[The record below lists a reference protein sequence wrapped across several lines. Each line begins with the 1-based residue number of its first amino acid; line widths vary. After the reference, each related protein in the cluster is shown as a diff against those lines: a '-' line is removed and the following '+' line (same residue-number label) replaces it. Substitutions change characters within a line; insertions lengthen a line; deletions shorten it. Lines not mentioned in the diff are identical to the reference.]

1 MPYMRINRFTLKPG
15 TKEAIEAEAQ
25 AFLAKNDPDE
35 SGLLYI
41 LDTFDDTGGPSIGV
55 TVWKDKKSFDAS
67 GARWPDV
74 MQGMAHLFEGD
85 YSREEFELTVHNLP
99 TGKGL

>member
-15 TKEAIEAEAQ
+15 TRAAIEAEAE
-25 AFLAKNDPDE
+25 AFLAKNDPEE

-55 TVWKDKKSFDAS
+55 TVWKDKASFDAS
-67 GARWPDV
+67 GTRWHEV
-74 MQGMAHLFEGD
+74 MAGMAHLFEGD

-99 TGKGL
+99 MDGDT

>member
-1 MPYMRINRFTLKPG
+1 MPYMRINRFKLKPG
-15 TKEAIEAEAQ
+15 TKEEISAEAE
-25 AFLAKNDPDE
+25 AFLAKNDPEE

-55 TVWKDKKSFDAS
+55 TVWKDKASFDAS
-67 GARWPDV
+67 GARWPEV
-74 MQGMAHLFEGD
+74 MKGMEHLFDGD

-99 TGKGL
+99 DLAAE